1 MSNTKVISKDFNML
15 LVEFDKAKTLNKIT
29 SILKLYTSI
38 GLEKAAK
45 ILYLTEEELEEYL

>member
-1 MSNTKVISKDFNML
+1 MSNSKAVSKDFNQL

-38 GLEKAAK
+38 SLEKAAK
-45 ILYLTEEELEEYL
+45 LLYLTQSELEEYL

>member
-45 ILYLTEEELEEYL
+45 ILYLTEEELLEYL